1 MSDIKTLKTHI
12 RKTALS
18 LRNGLTDVERVKFS
32 TQIQSFFLEL
42 DIAPQVEMSA
52 FLPIKTEVDL
62 KELIYELWSQKR
74 SVCLPFMLDKENIE
88 FRRYD
93 ETTELVDN
101 GFGTLAPSK
110 VSKVVDPDVMLVPLS
125 AFDETGGRIGYGAG
139 FYDRAI
145 AKLLDNDKTPLLI
158 GVAFSCQQ
166 VDVVPCE
173 DHDIPLDMIL
183 TENGLI
189 IAD

>member
-1 MSDIKTLKTHI
+1 MTDIQTLKKDI
-12 RKTALS
+12 RKQVLSRRDELTTEERTA
-18 LRNGLTDVERVKFS
+18 FS
-32 TQIQSFFLEL
+32 QQIKDAFFEL
-42 DIAPQVEMSA
+42 DIAPGVMTSA

-62 KELIYELWSQKR
+62 NGLINEMWDQKR
-74 SVCLPFMLDKENIE
+74 EICLPYMLDKAHIE
-88 FRRYD
+88 FRIYNA
-93 ETTELVDN
+93 ETKLVDN
-101 GFGTLAPSK
+101 GFGTVAPSD
-110 VSKVVDPDVMLVPLS
+110 VSEIVDPDVMLVPLS
-125 AFDETGGRIGYGAG
+125 AFDESGGRIGYGAG

-145 AKLLDNDKTPLLI
+145 AKLLEADKTPLLI

-166 VDVVPCE
+166 VDRVPCE

>member
-1 MSDIKTLKTHI
+1 MTDIKTLKTHI

-18 LRNGLTDVERVKFS
+18 SRDNLTDVERVKFS
-32 TQIQSFFLEL
+32 MQIESFFFDL
-42 DIAPQVEMSA
+42 DIAPNVITSA

-62 KELIYELWSQKR
+62 NSLILKLWSQQR
-74 SVCLPFMLDKENIE
+74 SVCLPFMMDKENIE
-88 FRRYD
+88 FRKYD
-93 ETTELVDN
+93 ENTELVDN

-110 VSKVVDPDVMLVPLS
+110 ASEVVDPDVMLIPLS
-125 AFDETGGRIGYGAG
+125 AYDETGGRIGYGAG

-145 AKLLDNDKTPLLI
+145 AKLLGNDKTPLLI
-158 GVAFSCQQ
+158 GVAFACQQ

>member
-1 MSDIKTLKTHI
+1 MSDIKTLKTQI
-12 RKTALS
+12 RNMALS
-18 LRNGLTDVERVKFS
+18 LRNGLTDAERVQFS
-32 TQIQSFFLEL
+32 KQIKSFFFEL
-42 DIAPQVEMSA
+42 DIAPNAITSA

-62 KELIYELWSQKR
+62 NELIHELWSQHR
-74 SVCLPFMLDKENIE
+74 SVCLPYMLDKENIE
-88 FRRYD
+88 FREYNK
-93 ETTELVDN
+93 TTELIDN
-101 GFGTLAPSK
+101 GFGTLAPSGA
-110 VSKVVDPDVMLVPLS
+110 SEVVDPDVMLVPLS

-145 AKLLDNDKTPLLI
+145 VKLLDNDKTPLLI
-158 GVAFSCQQ
+158 GIAFACQQ
-166 VDVVPCE
+166 VDRVPCE

>member
-1 MSDIKTLKTHI
+1 MTDIQTLKKDI
-12 RKTALS
+12 RKLALS
-18 LRNGLTDVERVKFS
+18 RRDELTSAERTDFS
-32 TQIQSFFLEL
+32 KKIMDAFFEL
-42 DIAPQVEMSA
+42 DIAPRTITSA

-62 KELIYELWSQKR
+62 NELIKEMWDQNRDL
-74 SVCLPFMLDKENIE
+74 CLPFMLDKAHIE
-88 FRRYD
+88 FRTYD
-93 ETTELVDN
+93 AETILIDN
-101 GFGTLAPSK
+101 GFGTVAPSAA
-110 VSKVVDPDVMLVPLS
+110 SKVVDPDVMLVPLS

-145 AKLLDNDKTPLLI
+145 AKLLEAEKTPLLI

-166 VDVVPCE
+166 VDHVPCE

>member
-1 MSDIKTLKTHI
+1 MSDIKTLKTQI
-12 RKTALS
+12 RNMALS
-18 LRNGLTDVERVKFS
+18 LRNGLTDAERVQFS
-32 TQIQSFFLEL
+32 KQIKSFFFEL
-42 DIAPQVEMSA
+42 DIAPNVITSA

-62 KELIYELWSQKR
+62 NELIHELWSQQR
-74 SVCLPFMLDKENIE
+74 SVCLPYMLDKENIE
-88 FRRYD
+88 FREYNK
-93 ETTELVDN
+93 TTELIDN
-101 GFGTLAPSK
+101 GFGTLAPSGA
-110 VSKVVDPDVMLVPLS
+110 SEVVDPDVMLVPLS

-158 GVAFSCQQ
+158 GVAFACQQ
-166 VDVVPCE
+166 VDRVPCE

>member
-1 MSDIKTLKTHI
+1 MADIKSLKTQI

-18 LRNGLTDVERVKFS
+18 SRDNLTDVERVKFS
-32 TQIQSFFLEL
+32 KQIESFFFEL
-42 DIAPQVEMSA
+42 DIAPNVITSA

-62 KELIYELWSQKR
+62 SELIYELWSQQR

-88 FRRYD
+88 FREYNK
-93 ETTELVDN
+93 TTELVDN
-101 GFGTLAPSK
+101 GFGTLAPSGA
-110 VSKVVDPDVMLVPLS
+110 SEVVDPDVMLVPLS

-158 GVAFSCQQ
+158 GVAFVCQQ
-166 VDVVPCE
+166 VDRVPCE
-173 DHDIPLDMIL
+173 DHDIALDMIL

>member
-1 MSDIKTLKTHI
+1 MTDIKTLKTHI

-18 LRNGLTDVERVKFS
+18 SRDNLTDVERVKFS
-32 TQIQSFFLEL
+32 KQIESFFFDL
-42 DIAPQVEMSA
+42 DIAPNVITSA

-62 KELIYELWSQKR
+62 NSLILKLWSQQR
-74 SVCLPFMLDKENIE
+74 SVCLPFMMDKENIE
-88 FRRYD
+88 FRKYD
-93 ETTELVDN
+93 ENTELVDN

-110 VSKVVDPDVMLVPLS
+110 ASEVVDPDVMLIPLS
-125 AFDETGGRIGYGAG
+125 AYDETGGRIGYGAG

-145 AKLLDNDKTPLLI
+145 AKLLGNDKTPLLI
-158 GVAFSCQQ
+158 GVAFACQQ

>member
-1 MSDIKTLKTHI
+1 MTDIQTLKKDI
-12 RKTALS
+12 RKQALS
-18 LRNGLTDVERVKFS
+18 RRDELTEEARTMFS
-32 TQIQSFFLEL
+32 QQIKDAFFEM
-42 DIAPQVEMSA
+42 DIAPGVMTSA

-62 KELIYELWSQKR
+62 NGLIKDMWVQKR
-74 SVCLPFMLDKENIE
+74 DICLPYMLDKAHIE
-88 FRRYD
+88 FRSYD
-93 ETTELVDN
+93 AETKLVDN
-101 GFGTLAPSK
+101 GFGTVAPYDASD
-110 VSKVVDPDVMLVPLS
+110 VVDPDVMLVPLS

-145 AKLLDNDKTPLLI
+145 AKLLEADKTPLLI

-166 VDVVPCE
+166 VELVPCE
-173 DHDIPLDMIL
+173 DHDVPLDMIL

>member
-1 MSDIKTLKTHI
+1 M
-12 RKTALS
+12 
-18 LRNGLTDVERVKFS
+18 
-32 TQIQSFFLEL
+32 
-42 DIAPQVEMSA
+42 M
-52 FLPIKTEVDL
+52 
-62 KELIYELWSQKR
+62 
-74 SVCLPFMLDKENIE
+74 DKENIE
-88 FRRYD
+88 FRKYD
-93 ETTELVDN
+93 ENTELVDN

-110 VSKVVDPDVMLVPLS
+110 ASEVVDPDVMLIPLS
-125 AFDETGGRIGYGAG
+125 AYDETGGRIGYGAG

-145 AKLLDNDKTPLLI
+145 AKLLGNDKTPLLI
-158 GVAFSCQQ
+158 GVAFACQQ